1 MGVWDEFDVDK
12 NEGPNYWKPEGPE
25 KLRGKIVEIGTFKGE
40 DGERFPQ
47 VTLDVDGDDVVVTGF
62 RSILRNELVKAV
74 KEDGVKAGDEIE
86 IDFQGKPAGKR
97 YFVYRV
103 KKLSEAPKR
112 SSKQDNE
119 EV

>member
-1 MGVWDEFDVDK
+1 MAVWDEFETDK
-12 NEGPNYWKPEGPE
+12 NEGGTFWTPEGPE
-25 KLRGKIVEIGTFKGE
+25 KLRGKLVEIGTYTSE
-40 DGERFPQ
+40 AGERFPK
-47 VTLDVDGDDVVVTGF
+47 VTLDVDGNDVIVTGF
-62 RSILRNELVKAV
+62 RSILRNELVRVV
-74 KEDGVKAGDEIE
+74 KEDGAKVGDEIE

-119 EV
+119 EF